1 MIDEEIR
8 AAVDVDPSPEFVARV
23 RARIATEP
31 APSASRWSWGLAV
44 ASALAASAVLVV
56 IGSRQPARPATNI
69 AATSSA
75 AGEHWPA
82 NDGPTP
88 KPGAAESEP
97 KAGREEQTRSAEAQA
112 LDRNAST
119 PRGDAAGRHAQAATR
134 QGGAVSR
141 QALAMPTDANA
152 LAVRIVR
159 SEPEIL
165 VDPREARALRQ
176 LITGVRDGRID
187 LTAAQTIASPA
198 PAESEPVADIVIA
211 PITIEPIAPVQGAEG
226 VRP

>member
-8 AAVDVDPSPEFVARV
+8 AALDVDPSPEFVARV

-88 KPGAAESEP
+88 KPG
-97 KAGREEQTRSAEAQA
+97 EEQTRSAEAQA